1 MRCCTPVFKLSELE
15 TALAERLKGIPADRI
30 VFVGV
35 GNRFRGDD
43 AIGPMIIDLLTG
55 KVPHAI
61 DAGSAPE
68 NVTGVIKKLKP
79 RAIVFID
86 ALLFKDAPP
95 GSAYIVESDEISQKG
110 FSHTLSLDFVMDYL
124 RAETGADLFLIG
136 MQPGYIGDMEGLS
149 PGIDVRLQELAIS
162 VFNIF
167 GQFTR

>member
-1 MRCCTPVFKLSELE
+1 MRCCTPVFTLSELE
-15 TALAERLKGIPADRI
+15 TALAERLTGIPAERI

-35 GNRFRGDD
+35 GHRFRADD

-86 ALLFKDAPP
+86 ALIFEKAPP
-95 GSAYIVESDEISQKG
+95 GSAFIVGSDEISQKG

-124 RAETGADLFLIG
+124 REETGADVFLIG
-136 MQPGYIGDMEGLS
+136 VQPGYIGDREGLS
-149 PGIDVRLQELAIS
+149 PGIDVRLQELATS
-162 VFNIF
+162 VLKLFDHS
-167 GQFTR
+167 TR